1 MARIHYTTPEGT
13 TGEIDLTAE
22 LMTVGRADDNAII
35 IPDASVSSHHGELSF
50 DGADWIF
57 RDTGSTNGTKI
68 QGELV
73 AELSLTQ
80 TPSFTLGSVDCIFIG
95 DEADF
100 DSDSAAAYS
109 AHAQASSNTIDG
121 YGAMPY
127 NGSLRT
133 GFGPKA
139 KPKGNGSAGLMV
151 FGFLAILAC
160 GAAIFLFNSMG
171 S

>member
-22 LMTVGRADDNAII
+22 HMTVGRADDNAII

-80 TPSFTLGSVDCIFIG
+80 TPSFTC
-95 DEADF
+95 
-100 DSDSAAAYS
+100 
-109 AHAQASSNTIDG
+109 
-121 YGAMPY
+121 
-127 NGSLRT
+127 SLRRCT
-133 GFGPKA
+133 K
-139 KPKGNGSAGLMV
+139 L
-151 FGFLAILAC
+151 C
-160 GAAIFLFNSMG
+160 
-171 S
+171 